1 MANKK
6 EQIFHAVIDLMK
18 QEGLLAKI
26 KVADIAKHAD
36 VGKGTVYEYFS
47 SKEEI
52 LTETIL
58 YMLEQ
63 TGQNIKEVKYGDLS
77 FKDTLKKHTQ
87 KIMDVIEENANFH
100 MILMS
105 QNFAGLINH
114 EQKLQIINKIGEM
127 KLGYQN
133 LLKTFLDKGVSEGL
147 ITNATDPFVINAV
160 SNLIMTSIMDYL
172 QYQAFFQMT
181 KTELVNRIYQLTL
194 KMTA

>member
-36 VGKGTVYEYFS
+36 VGKGTVYGYFS

-58 YMLEQ
+58 YMLDQ
-63 TGQNIKEVKYGDLS
+63 TGRNIKEAKYIELS
-77 FKDTLKKHTQ
+77 FEDTLKRHIQ
-87 KIMDVIEENANFH
+87 KIMDVIIENANFH

-105 QNFAGLINH
+105 QNFAGLINQ
-114 EQKLQIINKIGEM
+114 EQKLQIMNRIGEM

-133 LLKTFLDKGVSEGL
+133 LLRTFLEKGVSEGV
-147 ITNATDPFVINAV
+147 IKNATDRFVINAV
-160 SNLIMTSIMDYL
+160 SNLIMSSIMDYL
-172 QYQAFFQMT
+172 HYEAIFQMT

-194 KMTA
+194 KITA